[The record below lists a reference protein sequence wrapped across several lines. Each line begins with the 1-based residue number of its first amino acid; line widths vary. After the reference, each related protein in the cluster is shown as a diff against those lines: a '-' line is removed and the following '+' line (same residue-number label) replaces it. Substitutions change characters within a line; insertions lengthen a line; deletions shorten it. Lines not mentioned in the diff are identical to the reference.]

1 MSGQVSFCGEGMER
15 VKGAV
20 LEGPALVIAEKEMRS
35 DDEIAS
41 YVNVHRVAEA
51 EGEGVSSLCVPV
63 SCFILHGSSSIHIGV
78 RVFRPT

>member
-1 MSGQVSFCGEGMER
+1 MSWQVSFRGECLGR

-41 YVNVHRVAEA
+41 YVNESIALLKRREKGCPVYVF
-51 EGEGVSSLCVPV
+51 LFPV
-63 SCFILHGSSSIHIGV
+63 SFYMGV
-78 RVFRPT
+78 VQFT

>member
-20 LEGPALVIAEKEMRS
+20 LEGPALVIAKKEMRS

-41 YVNVHRVAEA
+41 YVNESIALLKRREKGCPVYVFLFF
-51 EGEGVSSLCVPV
+51 VS
-63 SCFILHGSSSIHIGV
+63 FYMSSSIHIGV

>member
-35 DDEIAS
+35 DEISSSVNESIALLKRREKGCPV
-41 YVNVHRVAEA
+41 YVF
-51 EGEGVSSLCVPV
+51 LFPV
-63 SCFILHGSSSIHIGV
+63 SFYMGV
-78 RVFRPT
+78 VQFT

>member
-1 MSGQVSFCGEGMER
+1 MER

-20 LEGPALVIAEKEMRS
+20 LEGPALVIAKKEMRS

-41 YVNVHRVAEA
+41 YVNESIALLKRREKGCPVYVF
-51 EGEGVSSLCVPV
+51 LFPV
-63 SCFILHGSSSIHIGV
+63 SFYMSNSIHIGV

>member
-20 LEGPALVIAEKEMRS
+20 LEGPALVIAKKEMRS
-35 DDEIAS
+35 DEEIAS
-41 YVNVHRVAEA
+41 CVNESIALLKRREKGCPVYVF
-51 EGEGVSSLCVPV
+51 LFPV
-63 SCFILHGSSSIHIGV
+63 SFYMSSSITTRE

>member
-20 LEGPALVIAEKEMRS
+20 LEGPALVIAKKEMRS

-41 YVNVHRVAEA
+41 YVNESIALLKRREKGCPVYVFLFF
-51 EGEGVSSLCVPV
+51 VS
-63 SCFILHGSSSIHIGV
+63 FYMSSSIHIGV
-78 RVFRPT
+78 RVFRQT

>member
-20 LEGPALVIAEKEMRS
+20 LEGPALVIAKKEMRS

-41 YVNVHRVAEA
+41 SVNESIALLKRREKGGPVYMF
-51 EGEGVSSLCVPV
+51 LFPV
-63 SCFILHGSSSIHIGV
+63 SFSMSSSIHIGV